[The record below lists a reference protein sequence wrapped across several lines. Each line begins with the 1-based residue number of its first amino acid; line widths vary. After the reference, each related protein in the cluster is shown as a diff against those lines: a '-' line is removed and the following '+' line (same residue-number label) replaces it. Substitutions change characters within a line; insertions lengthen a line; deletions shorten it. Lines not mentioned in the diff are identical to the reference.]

1 MNKKQ
6 RKFKDEYLKDFNAT
20 RAAERAGY
28 SGDENTLSSV
38 AHKLLRNAEISAA
51 IKKHMEESAM
61 TAHEALARL
70 AKMAR
75 GSMADFIRIDEAG
88 HATIDLQRAE
98 EWGVLDLVKKLKL
111 RERVVEAGQEE
122 TTIDRTIEIELHDSL
137 RALEL
142 ICRAL
147 GLFKPDVQI
156 QNNLNMPIVVMNPD
170 AMVDLMGR
178 IDGIADRP
186 RLAERIESP

>member
-1 MNKKQ
+1 MNRKQ
-6 RKFKDEYLKDFNAT
+6 RKFLNEYLIDFNAT
-20 RAAERAGY
+20 QAAKRAGY
-28 SGDENTLSSV
+28 AGDDNTLSTIG
-38 AHKLLRNAEISAA
+38 HKLLRNAEISAA

-61 TAHEALARL
+61 AATEALARL
-70 AKMAR
+70 AKFAR

-88 HATIDLQRAE
+88 NASIDLKMAE
-98 EWGVLDLVKKLKL
+98 NFGVLDLVKKLKL

-178 IDGIADRP
+178 IDGIVDRL